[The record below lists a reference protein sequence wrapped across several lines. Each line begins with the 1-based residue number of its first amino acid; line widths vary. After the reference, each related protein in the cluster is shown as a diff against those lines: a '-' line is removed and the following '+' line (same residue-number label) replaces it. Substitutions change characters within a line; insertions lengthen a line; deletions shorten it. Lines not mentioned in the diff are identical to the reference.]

1 MTPKGKY
8 VLAGIA
14 AAATVALAAAGAI
27 AQRGHWDGFR
37 GFHGHQGFGRGFG
50 GGGTMGLMGLNFG
63 GPRGK
68 ICFGDTDE
76 MTDIMLV
83 RLQHRIN
90 VTDGQKGAFD
100 EFKTATKAA
109 AEKLREGCPK
119 VGWKRDGDGSDDAKA
134 DAAKKPTAIE
144 RLAQTQ
150 TGLEASLEA
159 MKTFRP
165 AAEKFYAS
173 LSDEQKAKLDRRGR
187 GGDRHQW
194 KRDRDGDK
202 GDRAPDREPDGPAPD
217 DKG

>member
-1 MTPKGKY
+1 MTSKGKY
-8 VLAGIA
+8 ILAGVA
-14 AAATVALAAAGAI
+14 AAAVTLAAAGAI

-37 GFHGHQGFGRGFG
+37 GHRFGHGFG
-50 GGGTMGLMGLNFG
+50 GPGVMGLMGLNFG

-76 MTDIMLV
+76 MTDVMLV
-83 RLQHRIN
+83 RLQHRID
-90 VTDGQKGAFD
+90 VTDDQKAAFD

-119 VGWKRDGDGSDDAKA
+119 IGWSRDGDKDGDKSAEA
-134 DAAKKPTAIE
+134 PKKPTAIE

-150 TGLEASLEA
+150 AGLEASLDA

-165 AAEKFYAS
+165 AAEKFYAA

-187 GGDRHQW
+187 GGERHHW

-202 GDRAPDREPDGPAPD
+202 GDRTPEREPDSPAPD